1 MIGINLFSPIPL
13 ADPNTADRGIV
24 TGVPPESERIE
35 VQPGDVV
42 GFYLESSMNDDDG
55 IRFDRDNYNEETVWF
70 VTDTASIVSPMPA
83 TLSVGP
89 SGLLSVST
97 NLAPLISVC
106 KYLSLGGC
114 VIINYIPT
122 CLYSCITI
130 HISANIYSLA
140 KFYASLLIATSL
152 ALLIYLFV

>member
-1 MIGINLFSPIPL
+1 MIGINHFSPIPL
-13 ADPNTADRGIV
+13 ADPDTADRGIV

-42 GFYLESSMNDDDG
+42 GFYLESSRRDDDG
-55 IRFDRDNYNEETVWF
+55 IQFAADNGNDSPYNEETVWF
-70 VTDTASIVSPMPA
+70 VTDTASIVSPVPA

-106 KYLSLGGC
+106 KY
-114 VIINYIPT
+114 
-122 CLYSCITI
+122 
-130 HISANIYSLA
+130 ISRS
-140 KFYASLLIATSL
+140 
-152 ALLIYLFV
+152 VHV